1 MSTFSGLG
9 TAASALAAARRGMDV
24 VGQNIA
30 NQGTEGYTR
39 QRVETS
45 AIAAATQAGR
55 FSVGAR
61 PGHGVS
67 VDGIARLGDALL
79 DARVRESSSSAG
91 FWSARALAATTVEA
105 ALAEPTEN
113 GLAASLSKFWSGWQD
128 LAISPDSGAAA
139 SVVLESATQLA
150 TQIAGGYRAVATQWN
165 DTRATAESTIVQANE
180 AASQIADLNAQI
192 RDALASGRS
201 VNELIDRRDGL
212 VQTTARLV
220 GARGTLEADGT
231 MTVRIDGNALVAGD
245 SARALT
251 LDGPVSMEEN
261 GTLTVSWAGPDGFAV
276 AVDGGELGG
285 MLSVLSPAGDGGTL
299 AGIAASYNAVA
310 TALAEQ
316 VNAQHSQ
323 GQTAAGQP
331 GGDFF
336 ALSATGPA
344 ALGLEL
350 AVQDAS
356 DLALA
361 NPGGGPL
368 DAGNA
373 NAISQIGRAGGSPDA
388 LWTEAVGALAV
399 GTAGDVQRAHLSDAA
414 AVTAVTAQRSVAA
427 VDGDE
432 ETISLLTYQS
442 AYQAAARVLTA
453 VDESLDVLINRTGLV
468 GR

>member
-1 MSTFSGLG
+1 
-9 TAASALAAARRGMDV
+9 MDV

-30 NQGTEGYTR
+30 NQATPGYTR
-39 QRVETS
+39 QRVDTS
-45 AIAAATQAGR
+45 AIPAVALSSR
-55 FSVGAR
+55 FSVGAL

-67 VDGIARLGDALL
+67 VDGISRLGDALL
-79 DARVRESSSSAG
+79 DARVREASSSAG

-113 GLAASLSKFWSGWQD
+113 GLAARLSKFWSGWQD
-128 LAISPDSGAAA
+128 LAITPDSGAAA
-139 SVVLESATQLA
+139 TVVLESAAQLSS
-150 TQIAGGYRAVATQWN
+150 QIAGGYRAVAAQWS
-165 DTRATAESTIVQANE
+165 DTRASAERTIVQVNE
-180 AASQIADLNAQI
+180 AATQIADLNAQI
-192 RDALASGRS
+192 RDALSSGRS
-201 VNELIDRRDGL
+201 ANELIDRRDGL
-212 VQTTARLV
+212 VQTTSRLI

-231 MTVRIDGNALVAGD
+231 MTVRVDGNALVSGD
-245 SARALT
+245 SARSLT
-251 LDGPVSMEEN
+251 LDGPLSMDAN
-261 GTLTVSWAGPDGFAV
+261 GAMTVSWSGTTGFAV

-285 MLSVLSPAGDGGTL
+285 MLSVLAPASDGGTL
-299 AGIAASYNAVA
+299 AGIAESYNAVA
-310 TALAEQ
+310 TALAAQ
-316 VNAQHSQ
+316 VNAQHRL
-323 GQTAAGQP
+323 GETAAGQP

-336 ALSATGPA
+336 TLAATGPA
-344 ALGLEL
+344 ALGLGL

-361 NPGGGPL
+361 SPGGGPL

-373 NAISQIGRAGGSPDA
+373 NAISRIGRSGGSPDA
-388 LWTEAVGALAV
+388 LWTNAVGAFAV
-399 GTAGDVQRAHLSDAA
+399 GTAGDIQRAQLSDAA